1 MVFLFVIS
9 IQIVLPFSW
18 RNLFESHHFWNTR
31 VIRINHLFLIQG
43 RPFYR
48 KILTVSDTSRP
59 RKDSEVD
66 GQDYHFISRS
76 QFESDIL
83 CRKFVE
89 HGEYE
94 KAYYGTS
101 VEAIRSV
108 VNSGKICVL
117 NLHPQSLKILRNSDL
132 KPYVVFVAPPS
143 LEKLRQKRI
152 KNNESFKEEELKD
165 IIEKAREMEDKY
177 GHLFDMI
184 IINTDTDRAYN
195 QLLTEINS
203 LEREPQWVPASWV
216 Q

>member
-1 MVFLFVIS
+1 MNRCLKYLKS
-9 IQIVLPFSW
+9 IPILP
-18 RNLFESHHFWNTR
+18 
-31 VIRINHLFLIQG
+31 
-43 RPFYR
+43 
-48 KILTVSDTSRP
+48 DTSRP